1 MLDEDTD
8 FEYVWSGQSHLIIMK
23 GGVFHEDS
31 DNETGELVLQSW
43 SVFLG
48 DARRKTL
55 EASIHV
61 HHHLLDLCMEAINH
75 FTYFEFLTTTVY
87 F

>member
-1 MLDEDTD
+1 MQGWVLE
-8 FEYVWSGQSHLIIMK
+8 
-23 GGVFHEDS
+23 EDS

-61 HHHLLDLCMEAINH
+61 HHHLLDLCRILCMDYGGYSSPWIVVYEA
-75 FTYFEFLTTTVY
+75 
-87 F
+87 

>member
-1 MLDEDTD
+1 MNQGIILNK
-8 FEYVWSGQSHLIIMK
+8 FKQSHLIVMESA
-23 GGVFHEDS
+23 VFQEDS
-31 DNETGELVLQSW
+31 DDETGELVLQSW

-55 EASIHV
+55 EASIYV